1 MRVLIVSSYPPRPCG
16 IGSYAAAQAER
27 LRSAGDRVTVISPSD
42 GDGDVKVDFFG
53 GRPFRAAA
61 RLGRDADRIV
71 VHFQPALYF
80 RPRAPLSKLG
90 TALGL
95 LWLCIRRRQT
105 EILVHEADRPRWW
118 RPDEVVLT
126 AAFKLAPVLLFH
138 TEAERKRLEQD
149 AGIRVRSRLVPH
161 TEGVRVHARPGREAA
176 RARLSLPP
184 DEAVFV
190 SPGFLQPDK
199 GLDRAIEC
207 IRLTAAGRLYVVGSV
222 KDRTTRNLAYA
233 ERLRS
238 LAAEVPGV
246 EMVER
251 YVDDDE
257 LDAWIAAAD
266 AVVLPY
272 RRSWSSGALARAQA
286 IGTPAMVTDVGGLG
300 EQASASDV
308 VVQDDAEMAA
318 ALVRISAARLGARTG
333 P

>member
-1 MRVLIVSSYPPRPCG
+1 MRVVIVSSYPPRPCG

-27 LRSAGDRVTVISPSD
+27 LRGAGHHVTVISPPD

-61 RLGRDADRIV
+61 RLGGDAGRIM

-90 TALGL
+90 AAVGL

-118 RPDEVVLT
+118 RPDEVILT
-126 AAFKLAPVLLFH
+126 VAFKTAPVLLFH
-138 TEAERKRLEQD
+138 TEAERKRLED
-149 AGIRVRSRLVPH
+149 EAGIRVRSRLVSH
-161 TEGVRVHARPGREAA
+161 SDGVRVYARPGRDEA
-176 RARLSLPP
+176 RARLGLPT

-190 SPGFLQPDK
+190 SPGFLHPDK
-199 GLDRAIEC
+199 GLERAIEC
-207 IRLTAAGRLYVVGSV
+207 IRVTAAGRLYVVGSV
-222 KDRTTRNLAYA
+222 KDRTAPNVAYA

-238 LAAEVPGV
+238 LASEVQGV
-246 EMVER
+246 ETVER
-251 YVDDDE
+251 YVDDEE
-257 LDAWIAAAD
+257 LDMWIAAAD

-272 RRSWSSGALARAQA
+272 RLSWSSGALARAQA
-286 IGTPAMVTDVGGLG
+286 IGTPGVVTDVGGLG
-300 EQASASDV
+300 EQASPSDV
-308 VVQDDAEMAA
+308 VVHDDAEMAA